1 MRGFRRATPKEQKLE
16 NLVECHGRE
25 LLAYA
30 RMLTRH
36 AEDAED
42 ALQDALSRMAGNPRV
57 RAENPRAY
65 LFAAVRNASL
75 NVMRAQ
81 KRRRRREDAVS
92 GDSEAVFQEP
102 VERSEEV
109 EALNAALNA
118 IPAPQREVVM
128 LKVWGGLTFT
138 EIAEMLSIP
147 RATAAAN
154 TRKPIPVTTSF
165 LAIAFPPEDRP
176 GSPLTA
182 YNASRRA
189 AQEAQCIPNCFH

>member
-1 MRGFRRATPKEQKLE
+1 MVMRGFRRATSEEHELE
-16 NLVECHGRE
+16 RLVTCHGRE

-30 RMLTRH
+30 RMLTRQ

-42 ALQDALSRMAGNPRV
+42 ALQNALLRVAGSSRLRV
-57 RAENPRAY
+57 ENPRAY

-92 GDSEAVFQEP
+92 GDGVMVFQEP

-109 EALNAALNA
+109 EALNTALNA

-128 LKVWGGLTFT
+128 LKVWGGLTFA

-147 RATAAAN
+147 RATAASRYRYALDEL
-154 TRKPIPVTTSF
+154 RKQ
-165 LAIAFPPEDRP
+165 LGAFVNE
-176 GSPLTA
+176 
-182 YNASRRA
+182 
-189 AQEAQCIPNCFH
+189 